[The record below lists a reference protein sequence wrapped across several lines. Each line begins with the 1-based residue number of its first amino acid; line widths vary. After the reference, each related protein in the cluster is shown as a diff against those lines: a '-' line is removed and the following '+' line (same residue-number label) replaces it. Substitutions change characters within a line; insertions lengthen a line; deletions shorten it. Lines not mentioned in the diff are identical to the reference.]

1 MHVLRGTSQKRH
13 LLAYLVN
20 ASLVLCHEIDSAY
33 WQEWRLF
40 HLPGGSAGFV
50 AMHLLVVPIILVGLV
65 MVARGSEQS
74 RWWSILIGVAG
85 AAGCA
90 AHLTFLARGETSFST
105 PFSIG
110 LIVAFGLSSAT
121 LTIIA
126 MRIRPPVLEE
136 KGHTLGF
143 YLVEGRTNARFHI

>member
-1 MHVLRGTSQKRH
+1 MTHVSHGTSQQRL

-20 ASLVLCHEIDSAY
+20 ASLILCHEIDSAY

-40 HLPGGSAGFV
+40 HLPGGPAGFV
-50 AMHLLVVPIILVGLV
+50 AIHLIVVPVILVGLV
-65 MVARGSEQS
+65 MVARDSAQS
-74 RWWSILIGVAG
+74 RWWSIPIGVAG
-85 AAGCA
+85 AAGCI
-90 AHLTFLARGETSFST
+90 AHLTFLARGDESFST
-105 PFSIG
+105 PFSLA

-136 KGHTLGF
+136 KDHPRGF
-143 YLVEGRTNARFHI
+143 S